1 MAALVTF
8 GWQEAINN
16 VVVYIVV
23 SLFLPLRWPA
33 LGGLKECHTLQGAV
47 IFCQLM
53 GGLSIALGFLCCSY
67 HWVKDDD
74 DLPFAIFCVAY
85 CLLLLFI
92 FVTIAGTVVV
102 FTRIH
107 PIGPDQPPPGVSLPH
122 PHEKDPY
129 RNATGI
135 GAKECGLIE
144 LPLGIL
150 VICYFLAIGFACMSY
165 FACILALGA
174 TSDIPPL

>member
-1 MAALVTF
+1 
-8 GWQEAINN
+8 
-16 VVVYIVV
+16 
-23 SLFLPLRWPA
+23 
-33 LGGLKECHTLQGAV
+33 
-47 IFCQLM
+47 M
-53 GGLSIALGFLCCSY
+53 GVLSISLGCLCCFY

-85 CLLLLFI
+85 CLLLLFM

-107 PIGPDQPPPGVSLPH
+107 PLGPDQPPPGIPLPH
-122 PHEKDPY
+122 TGTPEGGVASSPH
-129 RNATGI
+129 TGTTT
-135 GAKECGLIE
+135 GADCGMVE
-144 LPLGIL
+144 LPLGVL
-150 VICYFLAIGFACMSY
+150 VICYFLSVGFAMMSY

>member
-1 MAALVTF
+1 MSFSDMAATVKLLYTAHKLILF
-8 GWQEAINN
+8 
-16 VVVYIVV
+16 V
-23 SLFLPLRWPA
+23 SLLAAF
-33 LGGLKECHTLQGAV
+33 GGLTDCPTLHGAV
-47 IFCQLM
+47 VFCQLM
-53 GGLSIALGFLCCSY
+53 GALSISLGFLCCCY
-67 HWVKDDD
+67 HWVKDDE

-92 FVTIAGTVVV
+92 FITIAGTVVV

-107 PIGPDQPPPGVSLPH
+107 PLGSDQPPPGVPLP
-122 PHEKDPY
+122 K
-129 RNATGI
+129 NVVTNSTTT
-135 GAKECGLIE
+135 KECGMVE

-150 VICYFLAIGFACMSY
+150 VICYFLSLGFALMSY